1 MTGGAKVYDMPPR
14 EPAATPDHDLF
25 AEEVVVGAVLTGEIT
40 PSALLERLDL
50 VDLYERRNAT
60 ILEACRSLEAGG
72 SPVELPGVVAW
83 LRAAGRLGE
92 IGIPYLTRLVDAP
105 AGQLDGPLST
115 IRESAR
121 VRRLEQALGYAAA
134 RLRGPQRDRAGLL
147 AEVAEL
153 VGRATAEAPRAGK
166 GLPVQTAAAWVGS
179 PPAPRFL
186 CERLHLAPG
195 RPAVVVGYAGTGK
208 TNLVAD
214 LVLAVA
220 GGPQHRSF
228 WGGLRVDRQG
238 RALHLDFEVGK
249 ASTWR
254 RYQRLAAGRWGKVTD
269 WGDRL
274 AWASY
279 PAFHLGQKDAESVLT
294 RTVEGFDLVVIDS
307 LKKLMPGVDENDAR
321 AADGLGILARVSEA
335 TGACFVLLHHEGKPP
350 ADGPREARF
359 RGRGSSAIQGEW
371 SSQWAVSVRDGRLIL
386 EHGKS
391 EHGSLQP
398 SWSCKLADTGA
409 RDEAT
414 GVSEGLRFE
423 AVGEA
428 AEGEPEVTL
437 SGLQKAKRAILDH
450 LELEG
455 ETQSTALKSALKRIN
470 NDTYSRAMRELKD
483 EGRIVLRGQQ
493 GGKKFFSLAGSGES
507 PSQHHP
513 NPSGKVSKP
522 TPSQP
527 PSRDWDGG
535 PDGAEEV
542 A

>member
-14 EPAATPDHDLF
+14 DAATPDHDLY
-25 AEEVVVGAVLTGEIT
+25 AESVVMA
-40 PSALLERLDL
+40 ALLLGDVAPAALQDQLAPADL
-50 VDLYERRNAT
+50 YDRRHKAIFEAATSLAAGGTTVDL
-60 ILEACRSLEAGG
+60 AG
-72 SPVELPGVVAW
+72 VAAW

-92 IGIPYLTRLVDAP
+92 VGIPYLTTLSDVP
-105 AGQLDGPLST
+105 AGEIEGPLST

-121 VRRLEQALGYAAA
+121 VRRMEQALGYAAA

-153 VGRATAEAPRAGK
+153 VGRATAEAPRKGH

-186 CERLHLAPG
+186 AERLHLAPG

-220 GGPQHRSF
+220 GGPEHRSF

-238 RALHLDFEVGK
+238 RALHLDFEVGRS
-249 ASTWR
+249 STWR

-279 PAFHLGQKDAESVLT
+279 PAFHLGQKDAEGVLL

-335 TGACFVLLHHEGKPP
+335 TGAAFVLLHHEGKPP
-350 ADGPREARF
+350 QDGPREARF

-371 SSQWAVSVRDGRLIL
+371 SSQWAVSVREGRLIL

-391 EHGSLQP
+391 EHGALQP
-398 SWSCKLADTGA
+398 SWSCKLVDTGA
-409 RDEAT
+409 RDETT

-423 AVGEA
+423 PVGEV
-428 AEGEPEVTL
+428 AEGGEEVTDPGTAQRL
-437 SGLQKAKRAILDH
+437 RRAVLTIL
-450 LELEG
+450 ESMG
-455 ETQSTALKSALKRIN
+455 ALTSKDLHA
-470 NDTYSRAMRELKD
+470 ELKHVKGATNAKFVAVHD
-483 EGRIVLRGQQ
+483 LEREGRIRSAQQ
-493 GGKKFFSLAGSGES
+493 GRSKVWELTPTESG
-507 PSQHHP
+507 PTVT
-513 NPSGKVSKP
+513 SGRGNRREV
-522 TPSQP
+522 
-527 PSRDWDGG
+527 DEG
-535 PDGAEEV
+535 EEV
-542 A
+542 DGVRLPRLPRTGR